1 MGETSIRLADG
12 SVVEDF
18 QIKGDAVS
26 GTRVLATGQKVRFW
40 TSKANWDEISGE
52 NARRAE
58 VLRRASVTPL
68 TL

>member
-1 MGETSIRLADG
+1 MAAKYIRLADG
-12 SVVEDF
+12 SVVEEF
-18 QIKGDAVS
+18 QVEGEAVS
-26 GTRVLATGQKVRFW
+26 GTRVLPTGQRVRFW

-58 VLRRASVTPL
+58 VLRKASVTPL